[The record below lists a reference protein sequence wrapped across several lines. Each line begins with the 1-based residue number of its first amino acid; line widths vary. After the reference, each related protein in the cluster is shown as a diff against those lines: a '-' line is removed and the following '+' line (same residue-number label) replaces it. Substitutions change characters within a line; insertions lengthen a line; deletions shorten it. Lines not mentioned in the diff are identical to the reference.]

1 MAVMQTPPVT
11 AQNKDASSTGS
22 RDARR
27 SHQGSPPAR
36 VLVMENLHERSAFLE
51 SQLPA
56 ERCEVHVMDSARDAL
71 TWLQDAVH
79 SRRRVGVDLLVC
91 NARMLGDA
99 GLELLAR
106 WCAFNPQVPVLLVSA
121 FTNAKL
127 RARMA
132 AVPGGVVLDQDFS
145 LEDVGATALSLVGE
159 NSLTS

>member
-1 MAVMQTPPVT
+1 MAVMQTPPVA

-27 SHQGSPPAR
+27 SPPGSTPAR
-36 VLVMENLHERSAFLE
+36 VLVMENLRERSDFLSE
-51 SQLPA
+51 QLPT

-71 TWLQDAVH
+71 EWLHESVG
-79 SRRRVGVDLLVC
+79 SRRRAGLDLLVC

-106 WCAFNPQVPVLLVSA
+106 WCAFNPHVPVLLVSA
-121 FTNAKL
+121 FTNARL

-132 AVPGGVVLDQDFS
+132 AVPGGVVMDQDFS
-145 LEDVGATALSLVGE
+145 LEDVRATALSLVGE